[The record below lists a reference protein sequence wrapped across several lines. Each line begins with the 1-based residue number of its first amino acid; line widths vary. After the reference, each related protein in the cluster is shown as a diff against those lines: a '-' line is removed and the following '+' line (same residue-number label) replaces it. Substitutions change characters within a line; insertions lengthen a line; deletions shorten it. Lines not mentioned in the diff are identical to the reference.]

1 MMQFFRSA
9 AKPII
14 LVTTIAF
21 FVWLVYDLSG
31 LGNGGGLLTKTSV
44 GKVNGTT
51 VDARQF
57 QASVQQAIEGRQRQS
72 GASLTLEE
80 VAQLRDQVWE
90 QAIQDIIFRA
100 EYDRHGLKVS
110 PEEVAEAIRTSPLR
124 ELVQSPDFQTDG
136 KFDLSKYQRWL
147 TSTSGQAAVP
157 YLESRYR
164 DELLRGKL
172 IRGVIGDVYV
182 SDAALWER
190 YRDEKEQA
198 KAGSL
203 RIDPAVAIS
212 DAAVPVTPQEV
223 DEYYRAHKDEF
234 KRPRAAFLSFLEVPR
249 LPDASDTA
257 AAMARAQSI
266 RDEILKGAPFAE
278 VAKRESADTISGK
291 SGGDLGVMTKSQV
304 DPAFA
309 AAVATLA
316 LKTLSEPVLSSFGYH
331 LIEVE
336 SRTGDSFK
344 ARHILIPI
352 EVAGAHRDLL
362 DRRADSLEQLSA
374 ERLESSALD
383 TAASALKIQIH
394 RLPPLI
400 EGGRV
405 ASTET
410 GNVPDV
416 GIWAFQAKPGEQSQV
431 IEAERSYAVFRL
443 DSTQVE
449 GVPPLETIRGT
460 VQSRVML
467 AKKRAAAK
475 ELANRLAGQ
484 AKQGTPLKQ
493 LAGPGIEYRE
503 LGPFARLSA
512 PLPDPKLIGAAFGA
526 GKGEI
531 AGPVATDDG
540 VYLFQ
545 GIERTPADSAE
556 FAKNLTTIRNE
567 ALQAARQSRVRAYVT
582 ALRTSAKIVDKR
594 AEIYNRTN
602 AQAAATNSVPVR

>member
-51 VDARQF
+51 VDARTF
-57 QASVQQAIEGRQRQS
+57 QASVQQAIEGRQRQT
-72 GASLTLEE
+72 GASLSLEE

-100 EYDRHGLKVS
+100 EYDRHGIRVS
-110 PEEVAEAIRTSPLR
+110 PEEVAEAIRTSPPR
-124 ELVQSPDFQTDG
+124 ELTQSPEFQTDG
-136 KFDLSKYQRWL
+136 KFDLTKYQRWL
-147 TSTSGQAAVP
+147 TSTSGQAAIP
-157 YLESRYR
+157 YLESRYQ

-172 IRGVIGDVYV
+172 IRGVIEDVYV

-190 YRDEKEQA
+190 YRDEKEQV
-198 KAGSL
+198 KVGSL
-203 RIDPAVAIS
+203 RVDPAVAIS
-212 DAAVPVTPQEV
+212 NQAVPVSPQEI

-234 KRPRAAFLSFLEVPR
+234 KRPRAAYLSFLAVPR

-257 AAMARAQSI
+257 AALAHAKSL
-266 RDEILKGAPFAE
+266 RDEIQNGTPFAE
-278 VAKRESADTISGK
+278 VAKRESADTVSGK
-291 SGGDLGVMTKSQV
+291 QGGDLGVMNKSQV

-309 AAVATLA
+309 AAVATLP
-316 LKTLSEPVLSSFGYH
+316 LKTLSDPVASSFGYH

-336 SRTGDSFK
+336 SRTGDTFK
-344 ARHILIPI
+344 ARHILVPI
-352 EVAGAHRDLL
+352 EVTGSHRDLL

-383 TAASALKIQIH
+383 TAASALKIPTH
-394 RLPPLI
+394 KLGPLV

-405 ASTET
+405 SAPET

-416 GIWAFQAKPGEQSQV
+416 GVWAFEAKPGEHSQV
-431 IEAERSYAVFRL
+431 IEAERSYVVFRL
-443 DSTQVE
+443 DSLQPE
-449 GVPPLETIRGT
+449 GVPPLESIRGT
-460 VQSRVML
+460 VQAKVQL
-467 AKKRAAAK
+467 AKKRVAAK
-475 ELANRLAGQ
+475 ELGTRLAAQ
-484 AKQGTPLKQ
+484 ARQSGSLKQ
-493 LAGPGIEYRE
+493 LAGPGLEYKE
-503 LGPFARLSA
+503 MGPFARLSA

-526 GKGEI
+526 GKDEI
-531 AGPVATDDG
+531 TGPVSTDDG

-556 FAKNLTTIRNE
+556 FVKNLSTIRDE
-567 ALQAARQSRVRAYVT
+567 ALQSARQSRVRAYVS
-582 ALRTSAKIVDKR
+582 ALRSSAKIVDRR
-594 AEIYNRTN
+594 ADIFNKTN
-602 AQAAATNSVPVR
+602 AQAAATGGTPVR

>member
-147 TSTSGQAAVP
+147 ISTSGQAAVP

>member
-51 VDARQF
+51 VDARTF
-57 QASVQQAIEGRQRQS
+57 QASVQQAVEGRQRQS

-80 VAQLRDQVWE
+80 LAQLRDQVWE

-100 EYDRHGLKVS
+100 EYDRHDLKVS
-110 PEEVAEAIRTSPLR
+110 PEEVAEAIRTSPIR
-124 ELVQSPDFQTDG
+124 ELAQSPEFQTDG

-190 YRDEKEQA
+190 YRDEKEQV
-198 KAGSL
+198 KVGSL
-203 RIDPAVAIS
+203 RVDPSVAIS
-212 DAAVPVTPQEV
+212 DPAVPVTPQEI
-223 DEYYRAHKDEF
+223 DEYYRTHKDEF
-234 KRPRAAFLSFLEVPR
+234 KRPRTAYLSFVSVPR
-249 LPDASDTA
+249 LPDAADTA
-257 AAMARAQSI
+257 AAIARARSL
-266 RDEILKGAPFAE
+266 REEILKGAPFAE
-278 VAKRESADTISGK
+278 VAKRESADTMSGK
-291 SGGDLGVMTKSQV
+291 LGGDLGVMSKSQV

-309 AAVATLA
+309 LAVATLP
-316 LKTLSEPVLSSFGYH
+316 LKTVSEPVPSSFGYH
-331 LIEVE
+331 IIEVE
-336 SRTGDSFK
+336 SRTGDTFK
-344 ARHILIPI
+344 SRHILIPV
-352 EVAGAHRDLL
+352 EVTGAHRDLL

-374 ERLESSALD
+374 ERLEASALD
-383 TAASALKIQIH
+383 TAASALRIEIRK
-394 RLPPLI
+394 LAPLV

-405 ASTET
+405 SAGET

-416 GIWAFQAKPGEQSQV
+416 GIWAFQAKPGEHSEV
-431 IEAERSYAVFRL
+431 IEAERSYVVFRL
-443 DSTQVE
+443 DSLLPE

-460 VQSRVML
+460 VQARVQL
-467 AKKRAAAK
+467 AKKRVAAK
-475 ELANRLAGQ
+475 EMATRLATT
-484 AKQGTPLKQ
+484 ARQGTPLKQ
-493 LAGPGIEYRE
+493 LAGPGMEYKE

-512 PLPDPKLIGAAFGA
+512 PLPDPKLIGAAFGP
-526 GKGEI
+526 GPKEI
-531 AGPVATDDG
+531 AGPVSTDDG
-540 VYLFQ
+540 VYVFQ
-545 GIERTPADSAE
+545 GIERIPADSAE
-556 FAKNLTTIRNE
+556 FVKNLTQIRNA
-567 ALQAARQSRVRAYVT
+567 ALQAARQSRVRAYVA

-594 AEIYNRTN
+594 SEIYNRTN
-602 AQAAATNSVPVR
+602 AQAAAANTAPVR